1 MRAMPSQ
8 ADDPVV
14 RELRAEIDAADR
26 AVLDAMNR
34 RIAAVRRLHDHKQE
48 HGYAL
53 SDPSREQ
60 AIVSTL
66 QQANGGPMADE
77 AVPDVVSAVLAVTL
91 REVRRLRGQGW

>member
-1 MRAMPSQ
+1 MPSQ

-26 AVLDAMNR
+26 AVLDALNR
-34 RIAAVRRLHDHKQE
+34 RIVAVRRLHDHKE
-48 HGYAL
+48 THGYAL

-60 AIVSTL
+60 AIVLTL
-66 QQANGGPMADE
+66 QEANDGPMADE
-77 AVPDVVSAVLAVTL
+77 AVPDVVAAVLAVTL

>member
-1 MRAMPSQ
+1 MPSQ

-14 RELRAEIDAADR
+14 RDLRAEIDAADR
-26 AVLDAMNR
+26 AVLDALNR
-34 RIAAVRRLHDHKQE
+34 RIAAVQRLHDHKVA

-60 AIVSTL
+60 AIVRTL
-66 QQANGGPMADE
+66 QEANGGPMADE

>member
-1 MRAMPSQ
+1 MSRQ

-26 AVLDAMNR
+26 AVLTALNR
-34 RIAAVRRLHDHKQE
+34 RIDAVRRLHDHKVAN
-48 HGYAL
+48 GYTL

-60 AIVSTL
+60 AIVAAL
-66 QQANGGPMADE
+66 QAENPGPMADE
-77 AVPDVVSAVLAVTL
+77 AVPEVVSAVLAVTL